1 MKGSIKR
8 KRRHI
13 LDWETLFA
21 KDAFEKGLLAKL
33 YAKLTTSTVRK
44 QTTQLQKWAKDI
56 DRHLPKEA
64 YMDDKSAKR
73 KNMYHRGGNTMMPW
87 LFHLLQLLKR
97 MPARLLTVG
106 FCFLDLLVRKRIDQ
120 RKKGGGKGKEGLKED
135 ELML

>member
-1 MKGSIKR
+1 
-8 KRRHI
+8 
-13 LDWETLFA
+13 
-21 KDAFEKGLLAKL
+21 
-33 YAKLTTSTVRK
+33 
-44 QTTQLQKWAKDI
+44 
-56 DRHLPKEA
+56 
-64 YMDDKSAKR
+64 
-73 KNMYHRGGNTMMPW
+73 MMPW